1 MIFKSSHGIRILK
14 RIINIGL
21 GVVLAAYLTAVVLLH
36 IPTVQGYVGVC
47 VSDAIEDKIG
57 AKVSI

>member
-36 IPTVQGYVGVC
+36 IPTVQGMP
-47 VSDAIEDKIG
+47 
-57 AKVSI
+57 